1 MRYIRILGV
10 GLLALALVGTAGASP
25 GSTTRVS
32 VSSGGGEA
40 TGSSVTP
47 SVSDDGRFAAF
58 NSSASNLVPNDT
70 NATNDVFVHDV
81 ETSTTTRVSVD
92 SLGNEGTAMSLYPDI
107 SADGRFVAF
116 PSQAPNL
123 VPGDSNGAYDIFVH
137 DRLLGT
143 TERVSVDSA
152 EVQANAGSSGIAYI
166 SGDGRFV
173 AFDSPAS
180 NLVPGDTNAAAD
192 IFVRD
197 RSLGTTERVSV
208 DSAEVQANGASGAPA
223 ISEDWRFVAFRSRA
237 TNLVADDT
245 NGGPFNLADIFVRD
259 RTLGVTVR
267 VNVATSG
274 AQANDGSAQVDISG
288 DGRFVTFDS
297 FASNLV
303 PGDTN
308 GVLDVF
314 LRDRDTD
321 ADGIFD
327 EPGAVSTARMSVR
340 DNGSQV
346 VFRSAY
352 PVISA
357 NGRWVAFASD
367 TNFDPGDTDGAT
379 SDVYLHD
386 RLGGDTMRASVP
398 FDGPSDGGSSFVFRL
413 SGDGR
418 FVAFDSSVTNLV
430 PDDTNGLPDA
440 FVRDV
445 DDGDGVAWAS
455 DNCPATPGADQSDA
469 DGDGAGDACD
479 TGDTDGDGFSDRI
492 EYPVGTS
499 RSARCGIDA
508 WPADINNDGFS
519 DITDISAVTNWFG
532 SGVPP
537 APARYDMGPDPPDR
551 FVDVTD
557 ISRMLAVHGASCAP
571 PP

>member
-1 MRYIRILGV
+1 MRHVRILVCG
-10 GLLALALVGTAGASP
+10 GLLALALASTASASP

-32 VSSGGGEA
+32 VSSGGGES
-40 TGSSVTP
+40 TGASVAP

-70 NATNDVFVHDV
+70 NATNDVFVRDL

-92 SLGNEGTAMSLYPDI
+92 SLGNEATAISLYADI

-123 VPGDSNGAYDIFVH
+123 VPGDTNGAFDIFVH
-137 DRLLGT
+137 DRVLGA

-152 EVQANAGSSGIAYI
+152 EVQANAGSSGIPYM

-180 NLVPGDTNAAAD
+180 NLVAGDTNGASD
-192 IFVRD
+192 VFVRD

-208 DSAEVQANGASGAPA
+208 DSAEVQANNASGAPD
-223 ISEDWRFVAFRSRA
+223 ISEDWRFVAFRSSA
-237 TNLVADDT
+237 TNLVAGDT
-245 NGGPFNLADIFVRD
+245 NGVADVFVRD
-259 RTLGVTVR
+259 RQLGVTVR
-267 VNVATSG
+267 VNVASSG
-274 AQANDGSAQVDISG
+274 TQANDGSAEVGISA
-288 DGRFVTFDS
+288 DGRFVVFDS

-321 ADGIFD
+321 ADGVFD
-327 EPGAVSTARMSVR
+327 EPEAVSTARMSVR
-340 DNGSQV
+340 DNGSQAA
-346 VFRSAY
+346 FRSAY

-357 NGRWVAFASD
+357 DGRWVGFASD
-367 TNFDPGDTDGAT
+367 TNFDPGDTDGAV

-386 RLGGDTMRASVP
+386 RLGGDTMRVSVP
-398 FDGPSDGGSSFVFRL
+398 FDGPGEAGSSFVFRL
-413 SGDGR
+413 RGDGR
-418 FVAFDSSVTNLV
+418 FVAFDSSVANLV
-430 PDDTNGLPDA
+430 PDDTNGNNDA
-440 FVRDV
+440 FVRDL
-445 DDGDGVAWAS
+445 DDADGVPWAT
-455 DNCPATPGADQSDA
+455 DNCPATPGTDQSDA

-492 EYPVGTS
+492 EYAVGTS
-499 RSARCGIDA
+499 RSAKCGTDA
-508 WPADINNDGFS
+508 WPPDINND
-519 DITDISAVTNWFG
+519 TYADISDFVALTNWFG
-532 SGVPP
+532 SAVPP
-537 APARYDMGPDPPDR
+537 APARYDIARDPPDG
-551 FVDVTD
+551 FVDITD
-557 ISRMLAVHGASCAP
+557 ISRMIAFNDTSCTSSP
-571 PP
+571 P